1 MRFKRMIKG
10 CLSISAVIVFLF
22 QITACGTIMY
32 PERKGQVGGKIDAEV
47 AILDGIGLLFFLI
60 PGVIAFAVDFSNG
73 TIYLP
78 ANKNSLLENNDSQ
91 NLNVLHIDKDKM
103 NLQEIESVISE
114 NTGINFDMDDQRI
127 QVVEL
132 NKITELMPKY
142 AEALTQ

>member
-1 MRFKRMIKG
+1 MRFERMIKG
-10 CLSISAVIVFLF
+10 CLSLTVVIVFLF

-78 ANKNSLLENNDSQ
+78 SNKNSLLENNDSQ
-91 NLNVLHIDKDKM
+91 NLIVLHIDKDKI
-103 NLQEIESVISE
+103 NPQEIESVISK
-114 NTGINFDMDDQRI
+114 NTGINFDIDDQRI
-127 QVVEL
+127 QVAEL
-132 NKITELMPKY
+132 SKITEFMPKY
-142 AEALTQ
+142 AETLTK

>member
-10 CLSISAVIVFLF
+10 CLSISVVIVFLF

-91 NLNVLHIDKDKM
+91 NLNVLHIDKDNM

-132 NKITELMPKY
+132 SKITELMPKY

>member
-1 MRFKRMIKG
+1 MRFERMLKG
-10 CLSISAVIVFLF
+10 CLSITVVIVFLF

-91 NLNVLHIDKDKM
+91 NLNILHIDKDKM

-132 NKITELMPKY
+132 SKITELMPKY
-142 AEALTQ
+142 AETLTQ

>member
-1 MRFKRMIKG
+1 MRFERMLKG
-10 CLSISAVIVFLF
+10 CLSITVVIVFLF

-78 ANKNSLLENNDSQ
+78 AKKNSLLENNDSK
-91 NLNVLHIDKDKM
+91 NLSALHIDKDKM

-132 NKITELMPKY
+132 SKITELMPKY
-142 AEALTQ
+142 AETLTQ

>member
-1 MRFKRMIKG
+1 MRFERMIKG
-10 CLSISAVIVFLF
+10 CLSITVVIVFLF

-78 ANKNSLLENNDSQ
+78 ANKKSLLENNDSQ

-132 NKITELMPKY
+132 SKITELMPKY
-142 AEALTQ
+142 AETLTQ